1 MRLPRLSQVGALEHI
16 STDTARVIHDAHS
29 GGVTADEMVEMRPYL
44 PHINLAMR
52 LPFTLLPVQSW
63 G

>member
-1 MRLPRLSQVGALEHI
+1 
-16 STDTARVIHDAHS
+16 
-29 GGVTADEMVEMRPYL
+29 MVEMRPYL